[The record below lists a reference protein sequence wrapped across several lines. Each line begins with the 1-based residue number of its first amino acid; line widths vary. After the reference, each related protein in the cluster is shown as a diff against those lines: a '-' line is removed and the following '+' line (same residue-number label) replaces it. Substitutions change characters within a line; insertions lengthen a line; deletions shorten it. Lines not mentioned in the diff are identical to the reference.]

1 MRKEISREMD
11 ITGRLVIPKE
21 MRRELMLRKNE
32 DNDKPNLETGPIEV
46 SMYME
51 DDKLIIKR
59 KNPSCV
65 FCGTESNLGLKYRDG
80 HICKFCLEEIKK
92 LAAKQS

>member
-21 MRRELMLRKNE
+21 MRKELMLRKNE
-32 DNDKPNLETGPIEV
+32 DPDNPNLETGAVEV

-65 FCGTESNLGLKYRDG
+65 FCGTENNIALKYRDKN
-80 HICKFCLEEIKK
+80 ICKFCLDEIKDPTE
-92 LAAKQS
+92 

>member
-11 ITGRLVIPKE
+11 LSGRIVIPKDI
-21 MRRELMLRKNE
+21 RKALMFRKIDDP
-32 DNDKPNLETGPIEV
+32 DNPNLDTDTIEV

-65 FCGTESNLGLKYRDG
+65 FCGTESNLAVKYRDG
-80 HICKFCLEEIKK
+80 HICKFCLDEIKK
-92 LAAKQS
+92 LTE